1 MVKMNR
7 KKIIENLSMSLVGV
21 RVVVGKITI
30 VVGLSSMAPL
40 FY

>member
-1 MVKMNR
+1 MNR